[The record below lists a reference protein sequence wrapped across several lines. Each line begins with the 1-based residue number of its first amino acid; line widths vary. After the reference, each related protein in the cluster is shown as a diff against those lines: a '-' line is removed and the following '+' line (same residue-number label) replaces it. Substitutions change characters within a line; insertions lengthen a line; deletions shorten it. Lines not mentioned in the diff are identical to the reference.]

1 VTAEAAH
8 GRATPSYDQTHRYRN
23 KPKNILMMILRST
36 PPSPFGRK
44 VKLAASV
51 LGLSGDIKV
60 EPADT
65 NDANDSLRQQNALG
79 KIPTLVLEDGTT
91 LFDSRVIVEY
101 LDHRAGGGKIIPQEP
116 KARFATLRLQALA
129 DGMTDAQIL
138 LLYEGRFRPP
148 EHHVKKWTDYQA
160 DKIKRGLTALETAPP
175 SLDPLP
181 NVGQIALACF
191 LGHRDLRF
199 AGDWR
204 AAHPKLVAWLDR
216 FAAKVPA
223 FAETK
228 VAA

>member
-1 VTAEAAH
+1 
-8 GRATPSYDQTHRYRN
+8 
-23 KPKNILMMILRST
+23 MMILRST

-116 KARFATLRLQALA
+116 KARFAALRLQALA

-160 DKIKRGLTALETAPP
+160 DKIKRGLTALEADSP

-181 NVGQIALACF
+181 NVGQLALACF

>member
-1 VTAEAAH
+1 
-8 GRATPSYDQTHRYRN
+8 
-23 KPKNILMMILRST
+23 MMILRLT

-44 VKLAASV
+44 IRLAASV

-65 NDANDSLRQQNALG
+65 NDANDPLRRQNPIG
-79 KIPTLVLEDGTT
+79 KIPTLVLEDGAT
-91 LFDSRVIVEY
+91 LFDSRVILEY
-101 LDHRAGGGKIIPQEP
+101 LDHRAGGGKIIPNET
-116 KARFATLRLQALA
+116 KARFAALRLQALA

-138 LLYEGRFRPP
+138 LIYEGRWRPP

-160 DKIKRGLTALETAPP
+160 DKIKRGLEALEAEPP
-175 SLDPLP
+175 ALDAIP

-199 AGDWR
+199 SGDWR
-204 AAHPKLVAWLDR
+204 AAHAKLVAWLDR

>member
-1 VTAEAAH
+1 
-8 GRATPSYDQTHRYRN
+8 
-23 KPKNILMMILRST
+23 MMILRST

-44 VKLAASV
+44 VRLAASV
-51 LGLSGDIKV
+51 LSLSDDIKV
-60 EPADT
+60 EPADP
-65 NDANDSLRQQNALG
+65 NDANDTIRRQNALG
-79 KIPTLVLEDGTT
+79 KIPTLVLEDGST

-101 LDHRAGGGKIIPQEP
+101 LDHRAGGGKIIPQES
-116 KARFATLRLQALA
+116 KARFAALRLQALA

-138 LLYEGRFRPP
+138 LVYEGRFRPP

-160 DKIKRGLTALETAPP
+160 DKIKRGLTALEAEPP